1 MVRIVAVK
9 AIEPYR
15 IWIRFADGLEGT
27 IDLSELVGQGVFQRL
42 VDPTEFTQVYVD
54 RETHT
59 VAWPGGI
66 DLCPDTLYEDIRE
79 QQRAA

>member
-9 AIEPYR
+9 AVEPYQ

-27 IDLSELVGQGVFQRL
+27 INLSELIGQGVFQRL
-42 VDPTEFTQVYVD
+42 ADPAEFSKVYVD
-54 RETHT
+54 SVTHT

-66 DLCPDTLYEDIRE
+66 DLCPDTLYEDVCK